1 MFVDVMAS
9 GGPLREVQ
17 RLAAE
22 TSDRGFSGI
31 TFTET
36 GRTAYLSVAAAALA
50 APDLTYGTGV
60 AVAFP
65 RSPMVDRGD
74 GVGARR
80 R

>member
-17 RLAAE
+17 QLASD
-22 TSDRGFSGI
+22 TRDRGFGGI

-50 APDLTYGTGV
+50 APELTYGTGGRRRL
-60 AVAFP
+60 P
-65 RSPMVDRGD
+65 PQPDGD
-74 GVGARR
+74 GGDGMGAR
-80 R
+80 